1 MRQRRGR
8 VASCSCLGLASCLK
22 PAAETASPQEYAAA
36 KIAFAS
42 FCRRA
47 CYLCEHDAD
56 NSAKQLRL
64 LLPLPMLPLPMLLLP
79 MGRAEL
85 GRAASQTCNSEGL
98 DWVPQ
103 AVKIVVI
110 FVKELMLSMK
120 HSRTKR
126 ASTARAHNFPPSSAV
141 AASVGA
147 PDDERVCTRFS

>member
-1 MRQRRGR
+1 
-8 VASCSCLGLASCLK
+8 LK

-47 CYLCEHDAD
+47 CYLCEHVAD
-56 NSAKQLRL
+56 DLAKQLRL
-64 LLPLPMLPLPMLLLP
+64 LLPLPMLLLP

-103 AVKIVVI
+103 AEKIVVI

-126 ASTARAHNFPPSSAV
+126 SSTARAHKSPPSSAV
-141 AASVGA
+141 ARQV
-147 PDDERVCTRFS
+147 